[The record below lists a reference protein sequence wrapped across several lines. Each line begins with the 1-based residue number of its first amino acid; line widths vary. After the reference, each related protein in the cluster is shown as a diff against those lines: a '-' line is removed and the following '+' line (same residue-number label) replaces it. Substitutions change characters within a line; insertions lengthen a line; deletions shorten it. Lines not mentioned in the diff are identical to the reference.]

1 MTKNILPQV
10 SPGATVTAVLLS
22 SHWTW
27 NTPGSR
33 TQTLRLKGQQEESS
47 DLSDFHLHHQHSRG
61 EGGETRR
68 LLSGQLRTWVWSWNQ
83 KKTTS
88 GWRLLETDWFFFF
101 INTWKSLPLVWL
113 IPGQTSRCL
122 SRFWPG
128 PWPTCD
134 IQPTLNPNVF
144 HRESASGPVF
154 GHMTYFIPPASSR
167 SSPTWFGPLLKQH
180 WCCFLWVIFFNSS
193 FSVFIH

>member
-1 MTKNILPQV
+1 M
-10 SPGATVTAVLLS
+10 TAVLLS

-68 LLSGQLRTWVWSWNQ
+68 LLSGQLRTWVWSWNK

-88 GWRLLETDWFFFF
+88 GWRLLETDWFIFF

-122 SRFWPG
+122 SRLTTWAVTHLWYSTYSESWCVS
-128 PWPTCD
+128 PWVCIWTSVWSHD
-134 IQPTLNPNVF
+134 LF
-144 HRESASGPVF
+144 H
-154 GHMTYFIPPASSR
+154 SSR
-167 SSPTWFGPLLKQH
+167 QQQVISDLVWTSFKAALMLFPLSY
-180 WCCFLWVIFFNSS
+180 FF
-193 FSVFIH
+193 

>member
-83 KKTTS
+83 KKTMS
-88 GWRLLETDWFFFF
+88 GWLIYFFYKHMKISSVSLVNSRSDITVSQQINDLGRDPPVIFNLLWILVCFTVSLHLDQCLV
-101 INTWKSLPLVWL
+101 TWPISFL
-113 IPGQTSRCL
+113 
-122 SRFWPG
+122 
-128 PWPTCD
+128 
-134 IQPTLNPNVF
+134 
-144 HRESASGPVF
+144 
-154 GHMTYFIPPASSR
+154 PPAAGHLR
-167 SSPTWFGPLLKQH
+167 PGLDLF
-180 WCCFLWVIFFNSS
+180 
-193 FSVFIH
+193 